1 MAITNMKYKLK
12 FLVVILAAGVA
23 VTTACAQQNK
33 SGGVAA
39 KEHQSKT
46 TLTGVIKDAATGK
59 PLAGI
64 RVAVVNFSAAITD
77 DNGTFK
83 LTVPSYL
90 TDINITGD
98 GYASRQ
104 VSLKGRTD
112 ISIALLDDEA
122 SSFMQ
127 SVSMPFQKIAQR
139 NVAAAI
145 GNYSANGEWKRPD
158 ETIDGLLQGQ
168 VAGLNSIRR
177 SGAPGTGANL
187 FLRGYNSLFGTN
199 KPLIVVDG
207 MIYDVNDYGES
218 IIANNYTNP
227 LALLNTQDIDNVTV
241 LKDAASIYG
250 TKGANGA
257 ILITTSKAKQQATK
271 IDFGIHTGFNQ
282 APATLSV
289 MNATDYRTYLAEMLQ
304 SKGMTASEIAAQP
317 YMNDDVTSAEYFRYH
332 NTTDWQK
339 KVLNQGM
346 NNNYFLKVTGGDN
359 IATYALSLGYMKNE
373 GVIKNTDLKRYNTRF
388 NADFNFSKRFTG
400 TANLSFTYNEQNL
413 KDQGLAYKTA
423 PLFTALIKAPFF
435 TDHEVNEKGV
445 RSPNLEDV
453 DILGISNPAALIET
467 MQAFNKFYR
476 FNGSF
481 AFKYDIS
488 KHFSAHTLFG
498 IVYDKVRENIF
509 VPRKGVANDTLSN
522 EVADSRL
529 GTQVKRLFS
538 VFTDSRIQYA
548 RVWNSKHSIAARLGL
563 RYQHNRAEQD
573 FALGF
578 NSATDELLSVQN
590 GVNALRQIG
599 GGIGEWNWMNTY
611 ANVEYGYK
619 EKFFVSLNAAMD
631 GSSRFGKQ
639 VTNGIAISGNNY
651 AVLPSASVAWLVSS
665 EKFMAKSFLNLLK
678 LRASI
683 SKTGNDDIGNYTSR
697 QAYASQ
703 NFLGMQGLVRNGVP
717 NPAIQWETNQKINAG
732 IDIATWNER
741 LGLSVDVYKN
751 KTTNMLVY
759 EELASVTGF
768 NNILTNNGALQ
779 NTGVELSLNLRVVNT
794 RYFKWDVAANIG
806 TYKNK
811 ITSVPGGSF
820 TTNFAGATLLTRQG
834 DPANLFYG
842 YVAKGVFSTTAEAAN
857 AGLQKRN
864 ADGSFSSFM
873 AGDMHFDDLNGDKII
888 DELDRQVIG
897 NPNPDFYGGFNSRVS
912 YKNIELNVLFTFS
925 KGNDVFNHLR
935 YRLEA
940 GSGIENQLNSIRNR
954 WRAEGQVTSTPKI
967 AYADPMG
974 NGRFSSRW
982 MEDGSYLRMRTLS
995 VVYHIPLKSEG
1006 FIKNASVYM
1015 GGNNLLTF
1023 TKYLGYDPEFSAS
1036 PSVFAQGIDAGLDPL
1051 YKTITI
1057 GAKIGF

>member
-1 MAITNMKYKLK
+1 MVISMKYKVK
-12 FLVVILAAGVA
+12 ILAAFFVA
-23 VTTACAQQNK
+23 GIITTAATAQQENAGNTAIKQAQNK
-33 SGGVAA
+33 IFLSG
-39 KEHQSKT
+39 T
-46 TLTGVIKDAATGK
+46 ITDAATGK
-59 PLAGI
+59 PLPGI
-64 RVAVVNFSAAITD
+64 RLAVTNFSAAITD

-90 TDINITGD
+90 VEISITGD
-98 GYASRQ
+98 GYSSRQ
-104 VSLKGRTD
+104 ISLKGRTQ
-112 ISIALLDDEA
+112 IAVALLDDDA
-122 SSFMQ
+122 FSFIQ
-127 SVSMPFQKIAQR
+127 PVSMPFQKTVYR

-145 GNYSANGEWKRPD
+145 GNYSVNGAWKRPD
-158 ETIDGLLQGQ
+158 ETIDGLIQGQ

-257 ILITTSKAKQQATK
+257 ILITTSKARQQATR

-282 APATLSV
+282 APASLPV
-289 MNATDYRTYLAEMLQ
+289 MNATDYRIYLAEMLQ
-304 SKGMTASEIAAQP
+304 SKGMTAAEIAAQP
-317 YMNDDVTSAEYFRYH
+317 YMNDVVTSAEYYRYH
-332 NTTDWQK
+332 NNTDWQK
-339 KVLNQGM
+339 KVLNRGM

-373 GVIKNTDLKRYNTRF
+373 GSIKNTDLKRYNTRF

-400 TANLSFTYNEQNL
+400 AANLSFTYNEQHL
-413 KDQGLAYKTA
+413 KDQGMAYKTA
-423 PLFTALIKAPFF
+423 PLFTALIKAPFL
-435 TDHEVNEKGV
+435 TENEVNEKGV
-445 RSPNLEDV
+445 RSPNLEDT
-453 DILGISNPAALIET
+453 DILGISNPVALIES

-481 AFKYDIS
+481 TFKYDIS
-488 KHFSAHTLFG
+488 KNLSAHTLFG

-538 VFTDSRIQYA
+538 VFTDSRLQYA
-548 RVWNSKHSIAARLGL
+548 KTWNDKHNIAARLGL

-611 ANVEYGYK
+611 ANLEYGYK
-619 EKFFVSLNAAMD
+619 EKLFFSLNAAMD

-639 VTNGIAISGNNY
+639 ATDGIAISGSNY
-651 AVLPSASVAWLVSS
+651 AILPSASAAWLVSS
-665 EKFMAKSFLNLLK
+665 EKFMANSFINLLK
-678 LRASI
+678 LRASV
-683 SKTGNDDIGNYTSR
+683 SKTGNDDIGNYTGR

-703 NFLGMQGLVRNGVP
+703 NFLGMQGLVRNGIP
-717 NPAIQWETNQKINAG
+717 NPAIQWETNQKLNAG
-732 IDIATWNER
+732 LDIATWNER
-741 LGLSVDVYKN
+741 LSISLDFYKN
-751 KTTNMLVY
+751 KTTDMLVY
-759 EELASVTGF
+759 EQLASVTGF
-768 NNILTNNGALQ
+768 NNILTNNGAMQ
-779 NTGVELSLNLRVVNT
+779 NTGMELSVNMRVVNT
-794 RYFKWDVAANIG
+794 HHFKWDIAANIG

-811 ITSVPGGSF
+811 IIKVPGGSF
-820 TTNFAGATLLTRQG
+820 TTNFAGATILTKEG
-834 DPANLFYG
+834 AAANLFYG
-842 YVAKGVFSTTAEAAN
+842 YVAKGVFSTSAEAAN
-857 AGLQKRN
+857 AGLQKTN
-864 ADGSFSSFM
+864 ADGSLSNFM
-873 AGDMHFDDLNGDKII
+873 AGDMHFEDLNGDKII
-888 DELDRQVIG
+888 NESDRQVIG
-897 NPNPDFYGGFNSRVS
+897 NPNPDWYGGFSSRVVF
-912 YKNIELNVLFTFS
+912 KNMELNALFTFS

-940 GSGIENQLNSIRNR
+940 GSGIENQLNSVRNR
-954 WRAEGQVTSTPKI
+954 WRAEGQITSTPKI

-974 NGRFSSRW
+974 NSRFSSRW
-982 MEDGSYLRMRTLS
+982 IEDGSYLRMRSVS
-995 VVYHIPLKSEG
+995 VVYHIPLKNEG

-1015 GGNNLLTF
+1015 AGNNLLTF

>member
-1 MAITNMKYKLK
+1 MVISMKYKVK
-12 FLVVILAAGVA
+12 ILAAFIVAGVI
-23 VTTACAQQNK
+23 TTAATAQQENAGNTSDKQAQNK
-33 SGGVAA
+33 SVV
-39 KEHQSKT
+39 
-46 TLTGVIKDAATGK
+46 TGTITDAATGK

-64 RVAVVNFSAAITD
+64 RLSVTNFSAAITD
-77 DNGTFK
+77 DNGAFK

-90 TDINITGD
+90 SEISITGD
-98 GYASRQ
+98 GYSSRQ
-104 VSLKGRTD
+104 ISLKGRTQ
-112 ISIALLDDEA
+112 IAVALLDDDA
-122 SSFMQ
+122 FSFMQ
-127 SVSMPFQKIAQR
+127 PVSMPFQKSAHR
-139 NVAAAI
+139 NVAASI
-145 GNYSANGEWKRPD
+145 GNYSVNGAWKRPD

-257 ILITTSKAKQQATK
+257 ILITTSKARQQATR

-282 APATLSV
+282 IPGTLPV
-289 MNATDYRTYLAEMLQ
+289 MNATDYRTYLAEILQ
-304 SKGMTASEIAAQP
+304 SKGMTAAEIAAQP
-317 YMNDDVTSAEYFRYH
+317 YMNDAVTSPEYYRYH
-332 NTTDWQK
+332 NNTDWQK
-339 KVLNQGM
+339 KALNQGM

-400 TANLSFTYNEQNL
+400 AANLSFTYNEQNL
-413 KDQGLAYKTA
+413 KDQGMAYKTA
-423 PLFTALIKAPFF
+423 PLFTALIKAPFL
-435 TDHEVNEKGV
+435 TENEVNDKGV
-445 RSPNLEDV
+445 RSPNLEDT
-453 DILGISNPAALIET
+453 DILGLSNPTALIES

-481 AFKYDIS
+481 MFKYDIS
-488 KHFSAHTLFG
+488 KNLSAHTLFG

-509 VPRKGVANDTLSN
+509 VPRKGVANDSLSN

-538 VFTDSRIQYA
+538 VFTDTRLQY
-548 RVWNSKHSIAARLGL
+548 VKTWNGKHNIATRLGL

-573 FALGF
+573 FAIGF

-611 ANVEYGYK
+611 ANFEYGYK
-619 EKFFVSLNAAMD
+619 EKLFFSLNAAMD

-639 VTNGIAISGNNY
+639 AADGIAINGSNY
-651 AVLPSASVAWLVSS
+651 ALLPSASVAWLVSS
-665 EKFMAKSFLNLLK
+665 EKFMANSFINLLK
-678 LRASI
+678 LRASV

-703 NFLGMQGLVRNGVP
+703 NFLGMQGLVRNGIP
-717 NPAIQWETNQKINAG
+717 NPAIQWENNQKINAG
-732 IDIATWNER
+732 LDIATWNER
-741 LGLSVDVYKN
+741 LSISLDFYKN
-751 KTTNMLVY
+751 KTTDMLVY

-768 NNILTNNGALQ
+768 KSILTNTGAMQ
-779 NTGVELSLNLRVVNT
+779 NTGMELSVNLRVLNT
-794 RYFKWDVAANIG
+794 QHFKWDVAANIG
-806 TYKNK
+806 TYKNR
-811 ITSVPGGSF
+811 ITKVPGGSF
-820 TTNFAGATLLTRQG
+820 TTDFAGATILTQEG
-834 DPANLFYG
+834 AAANQFYG
-842 YVAKGVFSTTAEAAN
+842 YVAKGVFSTSAEAAN

-864 ADGSFSSFM
+864 ADGSLSNFM
-873 AGDMHFDDLNGDKII
+873 AGDMHFEDMNGDKII
-888 DELDRQVIG
+888 NESDRQVIG
-897 NPNPDFYGGFNSRVS
+897 NPNPDLYGGFSSRVV
-912 YKNIELNVLFTFS
+912 YKNVELNALFTFS

-940 GSGIENQLNSIRNR
+940 GSGIENQLNSVRNR
-954 WRAEGQVTSTPKI
+954 WRAEGQVTNTPKI

-974 NGRFSSRW
+974 NSRFSSRW
-982 MEDGSYLRMRTLS
+982 IEDGSYLRMRSVS
-995 VVYHIPLKSEG
+995 VVYHIPLKSDG

-1015 GGNNLLTF
+1015 AGNNLLTF